1 MSERAPRKGG
11 GAEAGRS
18 RGPVRRTVR
27 STARR
32 LLPSLLA
39 IAVVAFAIRL
49 LYLAGAAQSPLY
61 LHPAL
66 DGRVNDQEAWALATG
81 ASSSA
86 SGEATALLEPAPE
99 PAREAASSKGQPYYR
114 PPGYSHFLASVY
126 AVAGHDLHVARV
138 TQALVG
144 ALSVLL
150 LGLLA
155 AALWEPRVGV
165 LAALLGALFGPAIYF
180 DGELVS
186 ASLELFL
193 ALLALWLLVEGEKRR
208 SGAWCAAAG
217 IAIALGAVTRPTIFP
232 FAAIAAVWLLWR
244 RVPASAVVLF
254 AATAL
259 SLPVAC
265 TLRNAAVA
273 GDPVLIAS
281 QGGINFYIG
290 NHARADGTTP
300 YVPGLG
306 SGVTATY
313 EASSREASRLVGR
326 PLKASEV
333 SAFWF
338 SKGLEF
344 WRDDPRAAA
353 TLFAKKIAMVW
364 NRREL
369 PGTQDQAFFAPFNSW
384 LFRGPWLPGFA
395 LLAPIAL
402 VGAWFERKRAAI
414 LLLFAAALTA
424 VTAAF
429 FVCDRLRFPL
439 LAFVAPLAAAGL
451 VRAWDGRKATRS
463 RAAMAGALLVV
474 AAALVWLP
482 FPRRQNVEEG
492 MSWFRLATAYE
503 QVRDER
509 EAARSY
515 LLAEKAGLAA
525 PEFYNSYGLAAL
537 REGDLATAGE
547 RFRRAVALDPS
558 YGAALANLAE
568 VYIRQESWAL
578 AAAAYSAAAG
588 AVPERAAEFLTN
600 AGVIYQRLGRAD
612 AARVAYVRAL
622 AARPDFEL
630 AAEALRSLGPDPD
643 EMSHRA
649 AAAAK
654 AAAEKTGSATRSR

>member
-1 MSERAPRKGG
+1 MSERAPRKRGSAG
-11 GAEAGRS
+11 AGRS
-18 RGPVRRTVR
+18 RG
-27 STARR
+27 TARR
-32 LLPSLLA
+32 SAPRRLVPALLA
-39 IAVVAFAIRL
+39 IAALAFAIRL
-49 LYLAGAAQSPLY
+49 VYLAGAAQSPLS

-66 DGRVNDQEAWALATG
+66 DGRVNDQEAWSLLQG
-81 ASSSA
+81 APPDSA
-86 SGEATALLEPAPE
+86 
-99 PAREAASSKGQPYYR
+99 ARPYFR
-114 PPGYSHFLASVY
+114 PPGYAHFLAAVY
-126 AVAGHDLHVARV
+126 AVAGHDLRAPRVA
-138 TQALVG
+138 QALLG
-144 ALSVLL
+144 GLSVLL

-155 AALWEPRVGV
+155 TTLWEPRVGIV
-165 LAALLGALFGPAIYF
+165 AALLGALFGPAIYF
-180 DGELVS
+180 EGELVS

-193 ALLALWLLVEGEKRR
+193 ALLSLWLLVEAEKRR

-217 IAIALGAVTRPTIFP
+217 AAVALAAVTRPTIFP
-232 FAAIAAVWLLWR
+232 IAAIAAVWLLWR
-244 RVPASAVVLF
+244 RVPAKVVVLF
-254 AATAL
+254 AVAAL

-265 TLRNAAVA
+265 TIRNAAVA
-273 GDPVLIAS
+273 GDPVFIAS

-313 EASSREASRLVGR
+313 DVPMREASRLAGR
-326 PLKASEV
+326 MLKASEV

-344 WRDDPRAAA
+344 WRDDPGAALA
-353 TLFAKKIAMVW
+353 LFAKKVAMVW

-369 PGTQDQAFFAPFNSW
+369 PNTQDQAFFAPYHSW
-384 LFRGPWLPGFA
+384 LFRGPWLLGFA
-395 LLAPIAL
+395 FLAPIAL
-402 VGAWFERKRAAI
+402 LAAWFERKRGAI
-414 LLLFAAALTA
+414 LILYAAALTA

-429 FVCDRLRFPL
+429 FVCDRFRLPL

-451 VRAWDGRKATRS
+451 VRAWDGWKASRARPADAAGGATR
-463 RAAMAGALLVV
+463 RIAIAGTLLV
-474 AAALVWLP
+474 AAAAFVWLP
-482 FPRRQNVEEG
+482 FPRWQRVEEG

-503 QVRDER
+503 QAHDDRQ
-509 EAARSY
+509 AARAY

-525 PEFYNSYGLAAL
+525 PEFYNNYGLVAL
-537 REGDLATAGE
+537 REGDLATAGD

-568 VYIRQESWAL
+568 VYMQQGAWGE

-588 AVPERAAEFLTN
+588 AVPERAADFLTN
-600 AGVIYQRLGRAD
+600 AGVIYQRMGRIE
-612 AARVAYVRAL
+612 AARVAFVRAL

-643 EMSHRA
+643 EVSHRD

-654 AAAEKTGSATRSR
+654 AAAEKADSTTRSR

>member
-1 MSERAPRKGG
+1 
-11 GAEAGRS
+11 EASPTRGEGR
-18 RGPVRRTVR
+18 
-27 STARR
+27 
-32 LLPSLLA
+32 
-39 IAVVAFAIRL
+39 
-49 LYLAGAAQSPLY
+49 
-61 LHPAL
+61 
-66 DGRVNDQEAWALATG
+66 
-81 ASSSA
+81 
-86 SGEATALLEPAPE
+86 
-99 PAREAASSKGQPYYR
+99 PYFR
-114 PPGYSHFLASVY
+114 PPGYAHFLAAVY
-126 AVAGHDLHVARV
+126 ATTGHNLHAARV
-138 TQALVG
+138 AQALLG
-144 ALSVLL
+144 GLSVLL

-155 AALWEPRVGV
+155 ASLWDARVGMV
-165 LAALLGALFGPAIYF
+165 AALLGALYGPAIYF

-186 ASLELFL
+186 ASLEVFL

-217 IAIALGAVTRPTIFP
+217 LAIALGAVTRPTILP

-244 RVPASAVVLF
+244 RVPASAAALF
-254 AATAL
+254 AVAAL
-259 SLPVAC
+259 SLPAAC

-273 GDPVLIAS
+273 GDPVFIAS

-313 EASSREASRLVGR
+313 DAPMREASRLAGR
-326 PLKASEV
+326 PLKESEV
-333 SAFWF
+333 SAFWL

-353 TLFAKKIAMVW
+353 ALFAKKLAMMW

-369 PGTQDQAFFAPFNSW
+369 PNTQDQAFFGPFNSW

-402 VGAWFERKRAAI
+402 AAAWFERKRAAI
-414 LLLFAAALTA
+414 LLLYAAALTA

-429 FVCDRLRFPL
+429 FVCDRFRLPL
-439 LAFVAPLAAAGL
+439 LAFVAPLAAAGV
-451 VRAWDGRKATRS
+451 VRAWDAWKAARANRS
-463 RAAMAGALLVV
+463 EPAVGPRGAARAAVPAAAFLVV

-482 FPRRQNVEEG
+482 FPRWQKVEEG

-503 QVRDER
+503 QARDER
-509 EAARSY
+509 QAARSY
-515 LLAEKAGLAA
+515 LFAEKAGLAA
-525 PEFYNSYGLAAL
+525 PEFYNNYGLVAL
-537 REGDLATAGE
+537 REGDLAAAGE

-558 YGAALANLAE
+558 YGPALANLAE
-568 VYIRQESWAL
+568 VYMRQESWNL
-578 AAAAYSAAAG
+578 AAAAYGAAAG

-600 AGVIYQRLGRAD
+600 AGVIYQRMGRTE
-612 AARVAYVRAL
+612 AARVAFVRAL

-630 AAEALRSLGPDPD
+630 AAEALRMLGPDPD
-643 EMSHRA
+643 EVSHRE

-654 AAAEKTGSATRSR
+654 AAAEKAAGAGRGK

>member
-11 GAEAGRS
+11 GAGAGRS
-18 RGPVRRTVR
+18 RGP
-27 STARR
+27 ARR
-32 LLPSLLA
+32 SAQRPLVPVLLA
-39 IAVVAFAIRL
+39 IATFAFVIRL
-49 LYLAGAAQSPLY
+49 AYLAGAAQSPLE

-66 DGRVNDQEAWALATG
+66 DGRVNDQEAWSLLRGSPPADAG
-81 ASSSA
+81 A
-86 SGEATALLEPAPE
+86 
-99 PAREAASSKGQPYYR
+99 QPYFR
-114 PPGYSHFLASVY
+114 PPGYARFLAAVY
-126 AVAGHDLHVARV
+126 AAAGHDLHAPRVA
-138 TQALVG
+138 QALLG

-155 AALWEPRVGV
+155 ASLWEPRVGV
-165 LAALLGALFGPAIYF
+165 VAALLGALFGPAIYF
-180 DGELVS
+180 EGELVS

-193 ALLALWLLVEGEKRR
+193 ALLSLWLLVEGEKRR

-217 IAIALGAVTRPTIFP
+217 AAIALAAVTRPTILP

-244 RVPASAVVLF
+244 RVPAGAVALF
-254 AATAL
+254 AAASL
-259 SLPVAC
+259 SLPAAC
-265 TLRNAAVA
+265 TIRNAAVA
-273 GDPVLIAS
+273 GDPVFIAS

-313 EASSREASRLVGR
+313 DAPRHEAERLAGR
-326 PLKASEV
+326 TLRASEV

-338 SKGLEF
+338 AQGTEL
-344 WRDDPRAAA
+344 WRDDLRAALA
-353 TLFAKKIAMVW
+353 LFAKKIAMVW

-369 PGTQDQAFFAPFNSW
+369 PNTQDQAFFAPFNSW
-384 LFRGPWLPGFA
+384 LFRGPWLLGFA

-402 VGAWFERKRAAI
+402 VAAWFERKRAAI
-414 LLLFAAALTA
+414 LLLYAAALTA

-429 FVCDRLRFPL
+429 FVCDRFRLPL

-451 VRAWDGRKATRS
+451 VRAWDAWKARRAGAEGAGAASTGADGGSTR
-463 RAAMAGALLVV
+463 RIAIAGALLV
-474 AAALVWLP
+474 AAIALVWLP
-482 FPRRQNVEEG
+482 FPRWQRVEEG

-503 QVRDER
+503 QAHDDRQ
-509 EAARSY
+509 AARSY
-515 LLAEKAGLAA
+515 LLAERAGLAA
-525 PEFYNSYGLAAL
+525 PEFYNNYGLVAL
-537 REGDLATAGE
+537 RQGDLPTAGD

-568 VYIRQESWAL
+568 VYVQQEKWSE

-588 AVPERAAEFLTN
+588 AVPEHAADFLTN
-600 AGVIYQRLGRAD
+600 AGVIYQRTGRTE
-612 AARVAYVRAL
+612 AARVAFVRAL

-643 EMSHRA
+643 EVSHR
-649 AAAAK
+649 K
-654 AAAEKTGSATRSR
+654 ATAEKAKSTTRSR